1 MRPATYESEI
11 ETRILVDYFN
21 GYDDKLVNTVFCLL
35 DPSGKR
41 LIRAGRSPSSIYAGA
56 TELVTAMRGFAS
68 AYAPKDQPR
77 SLPSIGN
84 LRLALNLAACDSMPL
99 VVGVYGSKAS
109 AGPGATEE
117 LRRQL
122 EARLAELSWS
132 PGFRGQAQ
140 YLMLAEGGEEHGQ
153 IMELLGASKPAE
165 IQLLM
170 PDAFGQ
176 SAELLAQGRATDPQ
190 LEEVFA
196 KRLGELEVRAKNAR
210 SHIAEGKSKDL
221 VWESA
226 TGGGR

>member
-1 MRPATYESEI
+1 MLDYYTGYE
-11 ETRILVDYFN
+11 
-21 GYDDKLVNTVFCLL
+21 DKLVNTVFCLL
-35 DPSGKR
+35 DPAGKR

-56 TELVTAMRGFAS
+56 EELVTAMQGFAS
-68 AYAPKDQPR
+68 AYAPGNQPR

-99 VVGVYGSKAS
+99 VVGVYGSEAS
-109 AGPGATEE
+109 QGPGATEE
-117 LRRQL
+117 LRKQL

-140 YLMLAEGGEEHGQ
+140 YLMLEEAGEEHRQ
-153 IMELLGASKPAE
+153 LMELLGASQSAE

-176 SAELLAQGRATDPQ
+176 SAELLAQGRAADPQ

-196 KRLGELEVRAKNAR
+196 KRLQELEVGAKNAR
-210 SHIAEGKSKDL
+210 SHIAEGKSQDL